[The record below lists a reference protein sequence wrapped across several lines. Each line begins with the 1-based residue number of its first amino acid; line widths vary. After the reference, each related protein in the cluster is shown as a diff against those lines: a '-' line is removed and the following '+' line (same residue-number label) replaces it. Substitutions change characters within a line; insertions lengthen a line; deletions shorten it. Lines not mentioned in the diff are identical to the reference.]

1 MENVLKETCFYET
14 ILLET
19 NYIQNKANNAKV
31 IFKRLSLCLLFITIP
46 LALLAKVI
54 SQHGSQNEIFL
65 SCQLV

>member
-31 IFKRLSLCLLFITIP
+31 IFKRLSLCLLFYYNTACIVGKGHIP
-46 LALLAKVI
+46 AWLP
-54 SQHGSQNEIFL
+54 E
-65 SCQLV
+65 